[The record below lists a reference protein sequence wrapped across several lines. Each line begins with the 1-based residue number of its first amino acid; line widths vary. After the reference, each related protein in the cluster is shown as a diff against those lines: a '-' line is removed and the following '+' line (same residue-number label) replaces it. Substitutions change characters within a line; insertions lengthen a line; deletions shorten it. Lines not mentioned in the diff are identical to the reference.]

1 MDRHAIG
8 LQIDRIETYHEKF
21 KVRLSSYVEA
31 LKIDFRSRDI
41 ISFYTSI
48 INDIGYSI
56 VLNCDKDEIFQSFF
70 YALQFG
76 LNHFKLASNP
86 NKEREIQVGKT
97 TIKTVGKETR
107 DYIDFGTWMTVF
119 YTAVILRDKKAIDFL
134 TGLENRFMK
143 QGNVSFDDVRIAEVE
158 VYKVLFEDSK
168 YLEKA
173 IEIYELK
180 EKEFSKTNPSRNWI
194 DNQGT
199 PVIMLCKS
207 VLQKDAFGFNDL
219 LEKALNKHKEYF
231 SKKDRAADFWGWVSF
246 PLLMI
251 CSYAYDN
258 GISITVESDYIP
270 RWLFEGNFK
279 DCELNIK

>member
-1 MDRHAIG
+1 MRIKAAGNSSLDATLDKNDMAIDGGPLKYLLIRQELNSKGELGDLIIKEFSNLKMDRHDIG
-8 LQIDRIETYHEKF
+8 FQIDRIETYHEKF

-107 DYIDFGTWMTVF
+107 DYTDFGTWMTVL

-134 TGLENRFMK
+134 TGL
-143 QGNVSFDDVRIAEVE
+143 
-158 VYKVLFEDSK
+158 
-168 YLEKA
+168 
-173 IEIYELK
+173 
-180 EKEFSKTNPSRNWI
+180 
-194 DNQGT
+194 
-199 PVIMLCKS
+199 
-207 VLQKDAFGFNDL
+207 
-219 LEKALNKHKEYF
+219 
-231 SKKDRAADFWGWVSF
+231 
-246 PLLMI
+246 
-251 CSYAYDN
+251 
-258 GISITVESDYIP
+258 
-270 RWLFEGNFK
+270 
-279 DCELNIK
+279 

>member
-1 MDRHAIG
+1 MDRHDIG
-8 LQIDRIETYHEKF
+8 FQIDRIETYHEKF

-119 YTAVILRDKKAIDFL
+119 YTAVILREKKAIDFL

-180 EKEFSKTNPSRNWI
+180 EKEFSK
-194 DNQGT
+194 
-199 PVIMLCKS
+199 

-270 RWLFEGNFK
+270 RWLFEGDFK